1 MYVRNVRQQT
11 DDLLWTYHAELIGL
25 FDRIYGIAA
34 SVRQSDDLGLGCL
47 SLKQK
52 GGKVGGVLR
61 MPDAAQYSAALRVD
75 DRGSVSLQCMSE
87 QVVRSDEEPGISTL
101 LDDGLSGRLRQS
113 IGIIGPVHADR
124 RAGFAGQVRGT

>member
-1 MYVRNVRQQT
+1 MHVRNVRQQT
-11 DDLLWTYHAELIGL
+11 DNLLWTYDAELIGL

-47 SLKQK
+47 SLKQER
-52 GGKVGGVLR
+52 GKVGSVLR
-61 MPDAAQYSAALRVD
+61 MLDAAHCSAALRVD
-75 DRGSVSLQCMSE
+75 ARRRVPLQRTSE
-87 QVVRSDEEPGISTL
+87 RIVRSDEEPGISTL
-101 LDDGLSGRLRQS
+101 LDDGFSGRLRQS